1 MMNLSELRAEAR
13 KSLAGNWNWAALLT
27 LLSIV
32 IGVVIRYLLDDL
44 SQPLIDLLSISLAF
58 TFLDLADD
66 GTKEN
71 NYFTALFAAFTRD
84 RILPV
89 FINWLLSTIFIC
101 LWVLLLI
108 VPGIVKALAYS
119 QAKYIVKDLVDSGQE
134 VGATEAIN
142 KSRQLMSGH
151 KGEYLLLQLTFI
163 GWAILGCLSLG
174 IGFLWISPY
183 IQVTNAKYY
192 RKLAGNQ
199 FLNSR
204 VTNTNNR
211 KQKVDDGPDQT
222 GAGSAFGNK

>member
-32 IGVVIRYLLDDL
+32 IGAVIRYLLDDL

-101 LWVLLLI
+101 LWSLLLI

-134 VGATEAIN
+134 VGATEAIT
-142 KSRQLMSGH
+142 KSRQLMNGH
-151 KGEYLLLQLTFI
+151 KWEYFLLNLTFI
-163 GWAILGCLSLG
+163 GWVILGCLSLG

-183 IQVTNAKYY
+183 IQVTKAKYY
-192 RKLAGNQ
+192 RKLAGDQ
-199 FLNSR
+199 VLNLS
-204 VTNTNNR
+204 NR
-211 KQKVDDGPDQT
+211 KQAADDDQDQT
-222 GAGSAFGNK
+222 EASSAFGNE

>member
-27 LLSIV
+27 LLLIV

-71 NYFTALFAAFTRD
+71 NYFKALFAVFTRD

-134 VGATEAIN
+134 VGATEAITN
-142 KSRQLMSGH
+142 SRQLMNGH
-151 KGEYLLLQLTFI
+151 KWEYFF
-163 GWAILGCLSLG
+163 A
-174 IGFLWISPY
+174 
-183 IQVTNAKYY
+183 
-192 RKLAGNQ
+192 
-199 FLNSR
+199 
-204 VTNTNNR
+204 
-211 KQKVDDGPDQT
+211 
-222 GAGSAFGNK
+222 

>member
-1 MMNLSELRAEAR
+1 MMNLAELRAEAR
-13 KSLAGNWNWAALLT
+13 KSLARNWNWAALLT
-27 LLSIV
+27 LLLIV

-101 LWVLLLI
+101 LWFLLLI

-134 VGATEAIN
+134 VGATEAITN
-142 KSRQLMSGH
+142 SRQLMNGH
-151 KGEYLLLQLTFI
+151 KWEYFLLNLTFT
-163 GWAILGCLSLG
+163 GWVILGCLSLG

-183 IQVTNAKYY
+183 IQVTKAKYY
-192 RKLAGNQ
+192 RKLAGDQ
-199 FLNSR
+199 FLNSEAM
-204 VTNTNNR
+204 NSSNH
-211 KQKVDDGPDQT
+211 KQKVDDSPDQT
-222 GAGSAFGNK
+222 GTVSAFGNK

>member
-27 LLSIV
+27 LLLIV
-32 IGVVIRYLLDDL
+32 IGAVIRYLLDDL

-101 LWVLLLI
+101 LWSLLLI
-108 VPGIVKALAYS
+108 VLGIVKALAYS
-119 QAKYIVKDLVDSGQE
+119 QAKYIVKDLVDSGQD
-134 VGATEAIN
+134 VGATEAITN
-142 KSRQLMSGH
+142 SRQLMNGH
-151 KGEYLLLQLTFI
+151 KWEYFLLNLTFI
-163 GWAILGCLSLG
+163 GWVILGCLSLG

-183 IQVTNAKYY
+183 IQVTKAKYY
-192 RKLAGNQ
+192 RKLAGDQ
-199 FLNSR
+199 FLNSK

-211 KQKVDDGPDQT
+211 KQKVGDGPDQT
-222 GAGSAFGNK
+222 GAVSAFGNK

>member
-1 MMNLSELRAEAR
+1 MMNLAELRAEAR

-44 SQPLIDLLSISLAF
+44 GQPLIDLLSISLAF

-101 LWVLLLI
+101 LWSLLLI
-108 VPGIVKALAYS
+108 VPGIIKTLAYS
-119 QAKYIVKDLVDSGQE
+119 QSQFIVKDMVDSGQE
-134 VGATEAIN
+134 VDATEAIS
-142 KSRQLMSGH
+142 KSRQLMNGH

-183 IQVTNAKYY
+183 IHVTNAKYY
-192 RKLAGNQ
+192 RKLAGDQ
-199 FLNSR
+199 FLKTSKE
-204 VTNTNNR
+204 V
-211 KQKVDDGPDQT
+211 
-222 GAGSAFGNK
+222 

>member
-27 LLSIV
+27 LLLIV
-32 IGVVIRYLLDDL
+32 IGAVIRYLLDDL

-101 LWVLLLI
+101 LWSLLLI

-119 QAKYIVKDLVDSGQE
+119 QAKYIVKDLVDSGQD
-134 VGATEAIN
+134 VGATEAITN
-142 KSRQLMSGH
+142 SRQLMNGH
-151 KGEYLLLQLTFI
+151 KWEYFLLNLTFI
-163 GWAILGCLSLG
+163 GWVILGCLSLG

-183 IQVTNAKYY
+183 IQVTKAKYY
-192 RKLAGNQ
+192 RKLAGDQ
-199 FLNSR
+199 FLNSK

-211 KQKVDDGPDQT
+211 KQKVGDGPDQT
-222 GAGSAFGNK
+222 GAVSAFGNK

>member
-1 MMNLSELRAEAR
+1 MMNLAELRAEAR

-27 LLSIV
+27 LLLIV

-119 QAKYIVKDLVDSGQE
+119 QAKYIVKDLVDSGQD
-134 VGATEAIN
+134 VGATEAITN
-142 KSRQLMSGH
+142 SRQLMNGH
-151 KGEYLLLQLTFI
+151 KWEYFLLNLTFT
-163 GWAILGCLSLG
+163 GWVILGCLSLG
-174 IGFLWISPY
+174 LGFLWISPY
-183 IQVTNAKYY
+183 IQVTKAKYY
-192 RKLAGNQ
+192 RKLAGDQ
-199 FLNSR
+199 FLNLEAMNSS
-204 VTNTNNR
+204 NH

-222 GAGSAFGNK
+222 GTVSSFGNK

>member
-1 MMNLSELRAEAR
+1 MMNLAELRAEAR

-27 LLSIV
+27 FLAAIISCAVGLLQ
-32 IGVVIRYLLDDL
+32 DDL
-44 SQPLIDLLSISLAF
+44 GNILFALLSISLAY

-71 NYFTALFAAFTRD
+71 NYFTAMFSAFTRD

-101 LWVLLLI
+101 LWSLLLI
-108 VPGIVKALAYS
+108 VPGIIKTLAYS
-119 QAKYIVKDLVDSGQE
+119 QSQFIVKDMVDSGQE
-134 VGATEAIN
+134 VNATEAIS
-142 KSRQLMSGH
+142 KSRQLMNGH

-183 IQVTNAKYY
+183 IHVTNAKYY
-192 RKLAGNQ
+192 RKLAGDQ
-199 FLNSR
+199 FLNSKG
-204 VTNTNNR
+204 TNANNKR
-211 KQKVDDGPDQT
+211 QTVDDGPDQT
-222 GAGSAFGNK
+222 EVTSSFGNK

>member
-27 LLSIV
+27 LLLIV
-32 IGVVIRYLLDDL
+32 IGAVIRYLLDDL

-101 LWVLLLI
+101 LWSLLLI

-119 QAKYIVKDLVDSGQE
+119 QAKYIVKDLVDSGQD
-134 VGATEAIN
+134 VGATEAITN
-142 KSRQLMSGH
+142 SRQLMNGH
-151 KGEYLLLQLTFI
+151 KWEYFLLNLTFI
-163 GWAILGCLSLG
+163 GWVILGCLSLG

-183 IQVTNAKYY
+183 IQVTKAKYY
-192 RKLAGNQ
+192 RTLAGDQ
-199 FLNSR
+199 FLNSK

-211 KQKVDDGPDQT
+211 KQKVGDGPDQT
-222 GAGSAFGNK
+222 GAVSAFGNK